1 MNSSKYKQYVK
12 SKEGNL
18 ILVPGIP
25 ADAPGLMVFG
35 KGQAAQRQR
44 SYSRGQ
50 ARRNPTNGRDYSS
63 ESRVVRLPGPPYPEA
78 GNPDLRP
85 NERGAGQ
92 VEFVASLSYE
102 ETTAGIGGYNGGRKA
117 E

>member
-63 ESRVVRLPGPPYPEA
+63 ESRAVRLHSPPYLEVGNRDLGSIDHRAAFVEHAA
-78 GNPDLRP
+78 G
-85 NERGAGQ
+85 
-92 VEFVASLSYE
+92 
-102 ETTAGIGGYNGGRKA
+102 
-117 E
+117 